1 MKYFI
6 QISNVEEISSIVS
19 QNTSEFFNKANY
31 WRYSEKGTTPINFP
45 GLAKEKEKAAGPA
58 GSRVSRANWRAICS
72 PQQSV
77 VTWFTC
83 HSSDRVRSRPQQAWT
98 ISRPRRLPEEGVA
111 AAAASRVCVSFSQT
125 PSAPSSPGCARGL
138 PARPAEGRAGILG
151 TTKERSSSSP
161 RRPRPRFPRPPG
173 RACPGGISSRARG
186 FQVPGRGGGDAAT
199 IGRVRPKRAPRSA
212 KTRRAASPGRA
223 AARLAGAGP
232 PAAADWRM
240 LEFGL

>member
-98 ISRPRRLPEEGVA
+98 ISRPRRLPEEGVE
-111 AAAASRVCVSFSQT
+111 AAAASRACVSFSQT

-161 RRPRPRFPRPPG
+161 GRPTPPPPSLPAASRARVPGRNQLPGPRFPGTRK
-173 RACPGGISSRARG
+173 
-186 FQVPGRGGGDAAT
+186 GRGRCGHNWAGEAETRAQERQDAEGGEPGPCRRA
-199 IGRVRPKRAPRSA
+199 IGRGRPAG
-212 KTRRAASPGRA
+212 RR
-223 AARLAGAGP
+223 
-232 PAAADWRM
+232 
-240 LEFGL
+240 